1 MKRIV
6 ILFAFCCPVSAMAL
20 DIGGEIIGPPVQII
34 TAPSTSC
41 PSGYTAVVEEH
52 MDISNTSCPSGYTSA
67 GTATSCLASNP
78 GGSCIMYA
86 PVGVSYTDATGTYE
100 FEQPC
105 AME

>member
-1 MKRIV
+1 MK
-6 ILFAFCCPVSAMAL
+6 
-20 DIGGEIIGPPVQII
+20 QII
-34 TAPSTSC
+34 ILCLIFAPCMSFAAEPSTSC
-41 PSGYTAVVEEH
+41 PENYVSVIEDYMTIAQDACPDGY
-52 MDISNTSCPSGYTSA
+52 ISA